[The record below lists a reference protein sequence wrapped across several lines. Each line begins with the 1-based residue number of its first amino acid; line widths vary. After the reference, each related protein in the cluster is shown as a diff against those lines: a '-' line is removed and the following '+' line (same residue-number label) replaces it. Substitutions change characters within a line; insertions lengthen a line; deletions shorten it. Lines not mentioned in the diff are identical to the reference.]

1 MEKEQLEQIGRYV
14 KDHLGEWLEDVRPDS
29 VREREVAVLERIV
42 RVEEE
47 LKSQRELMLQ
57 GFDQMEKGFDQVDRR
72 LDQVD
77 RRLEAHDKRFDELTA
92 ALRRFIYWSFGTTV
106 TIAGVIIA
114 VITLT

>member
-1 MEKEQLEQIGRYV
+1 MEKEQLEQIGKYV
-14 KDHLGEWLEDVRPDS
+14 KDHLGEWIEDVRPDP

-57 GFDQMEKGFDQVDRR
+57 GFDQMEKRFEQVDK
-72 LDQVD
+72 
-77 RRLEAHDKRFDELTA
+77 RLEAHDKRFDELTA